1 MQWFSH
7 DLITSKLNQRI
18 NIDLSVRTIHTTET
32 FLENIFNNDEK
43 RVIFSGKDSFDPRKL
58 CACSKIKNTSKNF
71 FFFLKEW
78 ALLITWKRELE
89 HKITGYKIQTR
100 TDLNWNFYFIHLILD
115 LVPSKFQILRTE
127 TGNAMLIMK
136 SFKQIRA
143 IIYCLIEDLSR
154 FIL

>member
-71 FFFLKEW
+71 FFFERVSFTYHLETWIRTQNYRLQNPDKNRFELK
-78 ALLITWKRELE
+78 LLL
-89 HKITGYKIQTR
+89 HSSDTR
-100 TDLNWNFYFIHLILD
+100 SCSVEVSNSENRDRKCYVNYEEF
-115 LVPSKFQILRTE
+115 
-127 TGNAMLIMK
+127 
-136 SFKQIRA
+136 
-143 IIYCLIEDLSR
+143 
-154 FIL
+154 